1 MENNQKKFIEY
12 VKDFAY
18 ENKVHIWL
26 GGSFL
31 RGNASSFSDVDIS
44 VLGDSSLV
52 EKLIYGYGKPVFLSH
67 TSNPKGILIVI
78 YEDGVAVDLDVIKS
92 VTVPDNEFFH
102 EESIKKYDFVRDE
115 TISEEMALQEDLPYQ
130 MARLFHRSMIKYL
143 AGKKELGISVANEI
157 AAYMGSEEV
166 FDESNYKSQMLH
178 TLKRYNEQYKLPEEY
193 LNLLLELK
201 DELTTTELTV

>member
-44 VLGDSSLV
+44 VLGDSSSV
-52 EKLIYGYGKPVFLSH
+52 EKLIYGYGKPVYLSH

-92 VTVPDNEFFH
+92 VTVPDNEFFR

-115 TISEEMALQEDLPYQ
+115 MISEEMALQEDLPYQ

-143 AGKKELGISVANEI
+143 AGKKELGISAANEI

-166 FDESNYKSQMLH
+166 FDESNYKSQILH
-178 TLKRYNEQYKLPEEY
+178 TLKRYNEQYKLPEKY
-193 LNLLLELK
+193 LNLLLELT
-201 DELTTTELTV
+201 DELTKT

>member
-44 VLGDSSLV
+44 VLGDSSSV

-178 TLKRYNEQYKLPEEY
+178 TLKRYNEQYKLHEEY
-193 LNLLLELK
+193 LNLLLELT
-201 DELTTTELTV
+201 DELTKTELTV

>member
-44 VLGDSSLV
+44 VLGDSSSV
-52 EKLIYGYGKPVFLSH
+52 EKLIYGYGKPVYLSH

-102 EESIKKYDFVRDE
+102 EESIKKYDFVRDK
-115 TISEEMALQEDLPYQ
+115 TISEKMALQEEVPYQ

>member
-1 MENNQKKFIEY
+1 MENNHKKFIEY

-44 VLGDSSLV
+44 VLGNCSLV
-52 EKLIYGYGKPVFLSH
+52 EKLIYGYGKPVYLSH

-78 YEDGVAVDLDVIKS
+78 YEDGLAVDLDVIKS
-92 VTVPDNEFFH
+92 VTIPENEYFH
-102 EESIKKYDFVRDE
+102 EEDIKKCDFVRDE
-115 TISEEMALQEDLPYQ
+115 MISEKMTLQEEVPYQ
-130 MARLFHRSMIKYL
+130 MARLFHRSLIKYL

-166 FDESNYKSQMLH
+166 FDESNYKSQILH
-178 TLKRYNEQYKLPEEY
+178 TLKRYNEQYKLPEKY
-193 LNLLLELK
+193 LNLLLKLT
-201 DELTTTELTV
+201 DELTKTELTV

>member
-52 EKLIYGYGKPVFLSH
+52 EKLIYGYGKPVYLSH

-115 TISEEMALQEDLPYQ
+115 TISEKMALQEEVPYQ

-193 LNLLLELK
+193 LNLLLELT
-201 DELTTTELTV
+201 DENKLYED

>member
-52 EKLIYGYGKPVFLSH
+52 EKLIYGYGKPVYLSH

-115 TISEEMALQEDLPYQ
+115 TISEKMALQEEVPYQ

-178 TLKRYNEQYKLPEEY
+178 TLKRYNEHYKLPEEY
-193 LNLLLELK
+193 LNLLLELT
-201 DELTTTELTV
+201 DELTKTELTV

>member
-1 MENNQKKFIEY
+1 MENNQKIFIEY

-44 VLGDSSLV
+44 VLGDSSSV

-102 EESIKKYDFVRDE
+102 EESIKKYDFVRAE

-193 LNLLLELK
+193 LNLLLELT
-201 DELTTTELTV
+201 DENKLYED

>member
-1 MENNQKKFIEY
+1 MENNQKQFIEY

-44 VLGDSSLV
+44 VLGDISSV

-130 MARLFHRSMIKYL
+130 MARLFHRSLIKYL
-143 AGKKELGISVANEI
+143 AGKKELGICVANEI

-166 FDESNYKSQMLH
+166 FDESNYKSQILH
-178 TLKRYNEQYKLPEEY
+178 TLKRYNEQYKLPEKY
-193 LNLLLELK
+193 LNLLLELT
-201 DELTTTELTV
+201 DELTKTELKV

>member
-52 EKLIYGYGKPVFLSH
+52 EKLIYGYGKPVYLSH

-115 TISEEMALQEDLPYQ
+115 TISEKMALQEEVPYQ

-166 FDESNYKSQMLH
+166 FDESNYKSQMFH

-193 LNLLLELK
+193 LNLLLELT
-201 DELTTTELTV
+201 DELTKTELTV